1 IAEVVDCTIG
11 MNQPIGDDAAIV
23 FAASF
28 YRALGFGR
36 SVQEAFELGKVALL
50 LEGLPEDKAP
60 ELLARSGIDA
70 SKVVL
75 VRPPRPAM
83 PSAGEPGVKLPVK
96 QMGDLKRL
104 TLVKDMSGLDP
115 ADWATFVT
123 VIPGATSHISRQGTV
138 AEQVADLVRWAESTT
153 GPGLAA
159 I

>member
-1 IAEVVDCTIG
+1 
-11 MNQPIGDDAAIV
+11 
-23 FAASF
+23 
-28 YRALGFGR
+28 
-36 SVQEAFELGKVALL
+36 
-50 LEGLPEDKAP
+50 
-60 ELLARSGIDA
+60 
-70 SKVVL
+70 
-75 VRPPRPAM
+75 

-159 I
+159 IEDVFRNFRAARLRVRGQSRAGPQQHNRDILNPPTDPREPSWTLRRWVLIAATVLVVALGLTAYQYVPMKSGIAL